1 MRLRN
6 ILRQGACILAVLLLV
21 GPVLAG
27 SSGVGSEEA
36 APQVV
41 AVQPQPTSVWA
52 SGFLITTRGQPLLIA
67 QLRKE
72 VSGAVPV
79 VLVKLDET
87 GGVRAFFHALVP
99 AAVIGPHGVV
109 TLELTPEFAGKT
121 AATVLLSDSYDSLP
135 MLDLQGGDGHIAP
148 NARSQCDC
156 LCCSNLAAQMCSG
169 GVKSFSCDGERCSFS
184 CK

>member
-1 MRLRN
+1 MRLSN
-6 ILRQGACILAVLLLV
+6 VLRQEACIAAVLLLV

-27 SSGVGSEEA
+27 SSGVGAEDA

-52 SGFLITTRGQPLLIA
+52 SGFLITTRDRPLLVA
-67 QLRKE
+67 QLRE
-72 VSGAVPV
+72 AVSGAVPA
-79 VLVKLDET
+79 VLVKFDET

-99 AAVIGPHGVV
+99 AAVIGPDGVV
-109 TLELTPEFAGKT
+109 TLELTPEFAGEA
-121 AATVLLSDSYDSLP
+121 AATVMLSDSYDILP
-135 MLDLQGGDGHIAP
+135 MLDLQGGDGHISP

-156 LCCSNLAAQMCSG
+156 VCCANLAAQMCSG
-169 GVKSFSCDGERCSFS
+169 GVKSFSCDGERCSFT